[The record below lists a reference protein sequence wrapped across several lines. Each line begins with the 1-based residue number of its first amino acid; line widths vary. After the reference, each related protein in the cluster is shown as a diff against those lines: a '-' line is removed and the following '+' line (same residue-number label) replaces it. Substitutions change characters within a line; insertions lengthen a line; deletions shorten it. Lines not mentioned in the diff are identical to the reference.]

1 MFVWWYPSVIA
12 GPTWWEEEGIREAV
26 THQQSLFSP
35 CVSGILSVM
44 FMQLL
49 PSKKKWISFLLYEF
63 MQNLWHSWRI
73 SWEKFLSC
81 SSTSHYAL
89 VYSEGVRMHFLKQL
103 KTQFYILNILR
114 LYFFLSLH
122 KRQWLLLKHT
132 PQQTPNCTRNCKSS
146 PNELLFSVGSAVK

>member
-49 PSKKKWISFLLYEF
+49 PLKKINILSNVRNVICKIFDIE
-63 MQNLWHSWRI
+63 N
-73 SWEKFLSC
+73 FLSC
-81 SSTSHYAL
+81 SSTSNYAL

-103 KTQFYILNILR
+103 KTQFYILNILW
-114 LYFFLSLH
+114 LYFSLTLH
-122 KRQWLLLKHT
+122 KRQRLLLKHT
-132 PQQTPNCTRNCKSS
+132 PQQTPRNCKSS